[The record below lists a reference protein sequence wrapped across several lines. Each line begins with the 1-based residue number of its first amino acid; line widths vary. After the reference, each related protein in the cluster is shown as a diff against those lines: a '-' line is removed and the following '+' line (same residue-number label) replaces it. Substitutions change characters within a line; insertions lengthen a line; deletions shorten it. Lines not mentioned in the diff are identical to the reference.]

1 MSLDTEEGEKE
12 EGEDQGT
19 ETAWCSLRLGLSF
32 FVKTL
37 GVGCWVFGEETGQ
50 YWDIIFTSDL
60 ALVHFNLVSAFR
72 LCFFVFQ

>member
-19 ETAWCSLRLGLSF
+19 ETAWCSLRPGLSF
-32 FVKTL
+32 FCENIR
-37 GVGCWVFGEETGQ
+37 CWVFGEETGQ
-50 YWDIIFTSDL
+50 YWGRIFTSDL

-72 LCFFVFQ
+72 LSFFVFQ